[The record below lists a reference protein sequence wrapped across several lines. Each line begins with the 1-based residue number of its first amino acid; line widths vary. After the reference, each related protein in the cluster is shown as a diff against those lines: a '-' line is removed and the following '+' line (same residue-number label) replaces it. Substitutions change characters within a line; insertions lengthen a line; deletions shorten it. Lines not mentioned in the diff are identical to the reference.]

1 MEIFNWATITLSV
14 FLAVIASGHA
24 LFHKRTPPSALGWV
38 AVCLMFPFFGAVLY
52 YLFGI
57 NRVETRARKLE
68 DKRPEHSGQAQYQRA
83 ADIASIK
90 PPDIGLA
97 RAYAQIARISDVVTH
112 QSLVSGNRVDPFHSG
127 EEAYPAMLES
137 IASARDKIYLI
148 TYIFDL
154 DKTGRQFIDALARA
168 VQRGVDVRVI
178 IDGVGELM
186 SLPWFGFRAGRQLK
200 QKGIRLARFLRPRL
214 IPPAIHINLRNHR
227 KLLIADGRVGYTGG
241 MNIGDRHLAKNTKNP
256 SRVIDMHFRLTGPI
270 VIQLE
275 QSFLEDWAFCTGE
288 QDLASPS
295 APEKCGNAVC
305 RAIKDGPNEDVNKLA
320 TILNGAI
327 ASARRRIDIMT
338 PYFLPSTEM
347 MSALQIAALRG
358 IEVNI
363 VLPSK
368 NNMPFIQW
376 ASHNLFS
383 ELLYWGVRI
392 YYQPPPFVH
401 TKLFVVDD
409 QYVQIGS
416 ANLDARSLRLN
427 FEFSVEIYNREAANR
442 LSAHIHERISQS
454 TQITLQ
460 KIESRHILIKTR
472 DALTWLFSPYL

>member
-1 MEIFNWATITLSV
+1 MEIFNWATITLSII
-14 FLAVIASGHA
+14 LAVIASGHA

-38 AVCLMFPFFGAVLY
+38 AVCLMFPFFGPFLY

-68 DKRPEHSGQAQYQRA
+68 DKRPEYFQVQYQKT

-97 RAYAQIARISDVVTH
+97 RDYAQIARISDMVTR
-112 QSLVSGNRVDPFHSG
+112 QNLVTGNRVEPLHGG
-127 EEAYPAMLES
+127 EEAYPAMLKS
-137 IASARDKIYLI
+137 IAGAKEKIYLI
-148 TYIFDL
+148 TYIFDA
-154 DKTGRQFIDALARA
+154 DKTGRKFIDALARA
-168 VQRGVDVRVI
+168 VRRGVDVRVI

-186 SLPWFGFRAGRQLK
+186 SLPWIGWRAGRRLK
-200 QKGIRLARFLRPRL
+200 RKGIRLARFLRPRL

-227 KLLIADGRVGYTGG
+227 KILIADGKVGYTGG
-241 MNIGDRHLAKNTKNP
+241 MNIGSRHLVKNVKNP

-288 QDLASPS
+288 QDRAAPVL
-295 APEKCGNAVC
+295 PEKCGNAVC

-320 TILNGAI
+320 TILHGAI

-338 PYFLPSTEM
+338 PYFLPSVEM
-347 MSALQIAALRG
+347 LSALQIAALRG
-358 IEVNI
+358 IQVNI

-376 ASHNLFS
+376 ASHNLFY
-383 ELLYWGVRI
+383 ELLYWGVQI
-392 YYQPPPFVH
+392 YYQPGPFVH

-416 ANLDARSLRLN
+416 ANFDPRSLRLN
-427 FEFSVEIYNREAANR
+427 FEFSVEIYNKETAHI
-442 LSAHIHERISQS
+442 LSAHIHQRIAQS
-454 TQITLQ
+454 RKITLET
-460 KIESRHILIKTR
+460 IENRPFLIKTR